1 MVLLAFAESIQLFPD
16 GTLFIHIA
24 LILLMIWVLNR
35 TFFRPINRVIASR
48 EKFKGGRNVEADE
61 ILANVAEKQGR
72 YTAEIREARSQGYQI
87 VENERSQALAE
98 RAALVEAAKAETAQT
113 FHAERAA
120 LATQAEAARAS
131 IAKEA
136 EVLAERI
143 SANILKA

>member
-35 TFFRPINRVIASR
+35 TFFRPINRVIGSR

-72 YTAEIREARSQGYQI
+72 YTAEIREARTQGYQI

-113 FHAERAA
+113 FDAERAA